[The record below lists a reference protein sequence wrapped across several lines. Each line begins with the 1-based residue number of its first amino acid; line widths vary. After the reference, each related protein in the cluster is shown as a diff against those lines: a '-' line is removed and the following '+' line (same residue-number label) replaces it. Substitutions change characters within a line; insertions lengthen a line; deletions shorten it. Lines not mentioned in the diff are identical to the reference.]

1 MSKLFADNEVSVFS
15 TECSLT
21 YSSFIYCMMLNRM
34 AWGYSAQELSFLLGQ
49 DDDFVPN
56 LERFKRFDMGVELY
70 GQLCKVFR
78 HASFIQHQH
87 HGEKELRHEMHIW
100 KAGETIFYRMECYKS
115 QFESITLFQ
124 LSEEDPEIGKYRYKN
139 SVTIY
144 QQQSLNAL
152 YTMLTRGLFDKPIE
166 AQELYR
172 RLDRMSENIIDPI
185 YFKTALYKLVGR
197 KGKAPLKRTKQ
208 RSYSYRYALHPGV
221 DLEAATD
228 FVHQKFHELS

>member
-1 MSKLFADNEVSVFS
+1 MSILFEDNPVEKFS
-15 TECSLT
+15 AECSLT
-21 YSSFIYCMMLNRM
+21 YSSFIYGIMLNRM
-34 AWGYSAQELSFLLGQ
+34 AWDFSTQELSFLLGQ
-49 DDDFVPN
+49 DDDFVAN
-56 LERFKRFDMGVELY
+56 IERFKRFDMGVELY
-70 GQLCKVFR
+70 QQLHKIFR
-78 HASFIQHQH
+78 HASFIQPQH

-144 QQQSLNAL
+144 QQQSINAL
-152 YTMLTRGLFDKPIE
+152 YTMLKRGLFDKPIE

-172 RLDRMSENIIDPI
+172 QLDRLSENIIDPI
-185 YFKTALYKLVGR
+185 YFKTALHKLVGR
-197 KGKAPLKRTKQ
+197 KGQAPLKRTKR

-221 DLEAATD
+221 DLESARD
-228 FVHQKFHELS
+228 FINQKFDELS